1 MALNDSETL
10 HLFQTIIDNLP
21 SGVTLMDKD
30 LRFVAWNS
38 QIKRLLDFPDELFAP
53 EPPDLTRLLRYNA
66 QRGEYG
72 PGDPEELVRAGLE
85 RARRMLPHV
94 FERTRPDGTVLEIR
108 GVPLPDGG
116 FVSTYTDMTQR
127 KHAEDEL
134 RRIASYFQAV
144 LDNLPFGVVVMDKE
158 LRIVYWSGM
167 SEKLFGLPAGF
178 VEKQMPLD
186 SVLRTFAERG
196 DYGPGN
202 VEEQVAKRM
211 EIIGNFEAHALELPR
226 VGGGVLLVRGVPVL
240 VDAVPTGFVLLA
252 EDISE
257 RKTYQ
262 EKLEQ
267 LATTDHLTGLLN
279 RRAFLE
285 AAEREIRRAHRF
297 GQSISVLM
305 IDVDLFKSINDRYGH
320 AVGDEVLRRVGSE
333 LHHALRDEDI
343 AGRIGGEEFAVILV
357 QATLAVATRVAE
369 RVRLAFAG
377 ASVDAGTGSIGFTA
391 SLGIAS
397 FAEGVDNVHHL
408 LSIADQGLYV
418 AKNSGRNRVHCV
430 QAGLEPAE
438 VGTEANR

>member
-10 HLFQTIIDNLP
+10 QLFQTIIDNLP
-21 SGVTLMDKD
+21 SGVSLMDKD
-30 LRFVAWNS
+30 LRFVAWNA

-53 EPPDLTRLLRYNA
+53 DAPDLARLLHYNA
-66 QRGEYG
+66 RRGEYG

-85 RARRMLPHV
+85 RARKMLPHV

-144 LDNLPFGVVVMDKE
+144 LDNLPFGVVVMDKDI
-158 LRIVYWSGM
+158 RIVYWNRM
-167 SEKLFGLPAGF
+167 SEKLFGLPEGF
-178 VEKQMPLD
+178 VHKQMPLA

-196 DYGPGN
+196 DYGTGD
-202 VEEQVAKRM
+202 VEEHVARRM
-211 EIIGNFEAHALELPR
+211 EIIGNFQPHALELP
-226 VGGGVLLVRGVPVL
+226 GSDGGVLLVRGVPVL
-240 VDAVPTGFVLLA
+240 VDAAPTGFIMLA

-257 RKTYQ
+257 RKSHQ
-262 EKLEQ
+262 AALER

-285 AAEREIRRAHRF
+285 AAEKEIRRAHRF
-297 GQSISVLM
+297 GQAVSVLM

-320 AVGDEVLRRVGSE
+320 PVGDEVLRRVGAE
-333 LHHALRDEDI
+333 LRQALRDEDI
-343 AGRIGGEEFAVILV
+343 AGRIGGEEFAVLLV
-357 QATLAVATRVAE
+357 QATPPVAALVAE

-377 ASVDAGTGSIGFTA
+377 ASVDAGTAHFGFTA
-391 SLGIAS
+391 SIGIAT
-397 FAEGVDNVHHL
+397 FTAGVDDVHQL
-408 LSIADQGLYV
+408 LAIADQGLYE
-418 AKNSGRNRVHCV
+418 AKHRGRNRVHCV
-430 QAGLEPAE
+430 QAGVEAE
-438 VGTEANR
+438 ASD